1 VKLYLPRHHGTEETK
16 TVPDASPEPPPQ
28 VPGQGVILVVEDEAL
43 VRMLLVDA
51 LEEKGYTVLEADNG
65 NAALTIV
72 ASSEQIDLLVT
83 DVGLPGLNGRQLA
96 EMAQSL
102 RPGLKV
108 LFLTGYA
115 YDAAMDEE
123 VLGPS
128 AQLLGKPV
136 AMEVFCAKVDGTLQS
151 S

>member
-1 VKLYLPRHHGTEETK
+1 MMP
-16 TVPDASPEPPPQ
+16 PEPPPQ
-28 VPGQGVILVVEDEAL
+28 VPGRGTILVVEDEAI

-51 LEEKGYTVLEADNG
+51 LEEQEYTVLAAENG

-72 ASSEQIDLLVT
+72 ASSERIDLLVT
-83 DVGLPGLNGRQLA
+83 DVGLPGINGRQLA
-96 EMAQSL
+96 EMARSL

-115 YDAAMDEE
+115 YDAAMDKE
-123 VLGPS
+123 VLGLNT
-128 AQLLGKPV
+128 QLLGKPV
-136 AMEVFCAKVDGTLQS
+136 AMEVFCAKVHGMLQS